1 MKKLFALWMFVLL
14 FASTSGTAFAIG
26 YCKDFLEDG
35 NPGGWEI
42 SQKTWDDEWTVHTGE
57 EIVIDIWLN
66 DLHRD
71 DLITAGFYLFFEP
84 SDTIINVEIYDG
96 VHGPPGPWDPGF
108 TSTILNPAGQGT
120 FVAYCGN
127 FSLAPPDADGDVIIG
142 RLTIPH
148 PNPGDIEIDVG
159 VFGL

>member
-1 MKKLFALWMFVLL
+1 MKKLLALWMFVLIFPL
-14 FASTSGTAFAIG
+14 ISGNVFAIG

-42 SQKTWDDEWTVHTGE
+42 SQKTWDDEWTVHAGD

-66 DLHRD
+66 DIPRD
-71 DLITAGFYLFFEP
+71 ELITAGFYLMFEP

-108 TSTILNPAGQGT
+108 TSTISNPAGEGT

-127 FSLAPPDADGDVIIG
+127 FFTAPLDAEGDVIIG
-142 RLTIPH
+142 RLTIQH
-148 PNPGDIEIDVG
+148 PDPGDIEIGVG
-159 VFGL
+159 VFGF